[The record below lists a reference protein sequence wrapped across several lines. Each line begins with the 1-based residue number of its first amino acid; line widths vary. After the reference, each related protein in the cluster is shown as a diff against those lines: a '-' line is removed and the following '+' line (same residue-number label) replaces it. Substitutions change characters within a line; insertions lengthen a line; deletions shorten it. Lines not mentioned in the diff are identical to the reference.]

1 MLQRIIAGGVGMART
16 LDGLKP
22 GERGTVTRLLLAQE
36 RASGL
41 ARLGLGPG
49 TEILCL
55 RRTPL
60 GEPTVYRFR
69 GTDVALRRRE
79 AAGVQVR
86 VEN

>member
-1 MLQRIIAGGVGMART
+1 MNAGGLGMART
-16 LDGLKP
+16 LDGLRP
-22 GERGTVTRLLLAQE
+22 GERGTVTRLLLAPE
-36 RASGL
+36 RAAGL
-41 ARLGLGPG
+41 RRLGLGPG

-60 GEPTVYRFR
+60 GDPTVYRFR

-86 VEN
+86 MEK

>member
-1 MLQRIIAGGVGMART
+1 MLQRMIAGGLGMERT
-16 LDGLKP
+16 LEELRP
-22 GERGTVTRLLLAQE
+22 GERGTVTRLLLATAQT
-36 RASGL
+36 SSL

-60 GEPTVYRFR
+60 GDPTVYRFR

-86 VEN
+86 VEK

>member
-22 GERGTVTRLLLAQE
+22 GERGTVTRLLLAPE
-36 RASGL
+36 RASSL

-86 VEN
+86 VEK